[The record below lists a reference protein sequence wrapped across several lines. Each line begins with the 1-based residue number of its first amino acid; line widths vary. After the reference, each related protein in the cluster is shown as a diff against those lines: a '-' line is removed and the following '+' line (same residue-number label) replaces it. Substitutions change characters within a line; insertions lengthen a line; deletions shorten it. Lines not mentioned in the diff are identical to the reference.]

1 MAEIITEVAGKATKD
16 LINVKA
22 STKEELR
29 ERAEVLAQIFN
40 EEVQNGNY
48 APTIE
53 VFSTEVE
60 GTTGVLVREYMEQTV
75 NEYTSIARKEC
86 FDALKETED
95 PMLEAVKQLSYPTIR
110 IVDKKVGEDK
120 QKIPVTT
127 IEDTE
132 KQIDLLKLYKHCGS
146 IGKDPN
152 WLHMVEKFNFLLT
165 AQKAVDLGIDP
176 KAINDSYAMS
186 EIAKGYDL
194 GKNPASKT
202 NLLKTLQTIV
212 TAMIGEEY
220 KAVSHDVNF
229 LLSVYSRKS
238 RKALTVTCANH
249 KYMRGYVMEICHRIV
264 TGKSYAVE
272 YKAVKGK

>member
-1 MAEIITEVAGKATKD
+1 MAEIITEFDGKATKD

-29 ERAEVLAQIFN
+29 ARAEVLAQIFN
-40 EEVQNGNY
+40 DEVQ
-48 APTIE
+48 TIE
-53 VFSTEVE
+53 VNNPEGE
-60 GTTGVLVREYMEQTV
+60 GTIDILVREYMEQTI

-86 FDALKETED
+86 FDALKVSED
-95 PMLEAVKQLSYPTIR
+95 PMLEAIKQLTYPTIR
-110 IVDKKVGEDK
+110 IVDKKVGEGK
-120 QKIPVTT
+120 QKITVTT

-165 AQKAVDLGIDP
+165 AQKAVDLGINP
-176 KAINDSYAMS
+176 KTINDSYAMN
-186 EIAKGYDL
+186 EIARGYDL
-194 GKNPASKT
+194 GKNPTSKT
-202 NLLKTLQTIV
+202 NLLKTLQAIV

-229 LLSVYSRKS
+229 LLSVYGRKS

-264 TGKSYAVE
+264 TGKTYAVE
-272 YKAVKGK
+272 FKAVKGK